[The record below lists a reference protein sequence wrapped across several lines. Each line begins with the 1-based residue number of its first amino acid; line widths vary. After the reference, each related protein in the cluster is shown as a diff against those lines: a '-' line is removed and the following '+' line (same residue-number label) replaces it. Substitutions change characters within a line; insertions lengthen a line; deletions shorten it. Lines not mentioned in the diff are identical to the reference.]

1 MSWPCS
7 RCEQNWASVG
17 KEGAMALGEQLAVSA
32 PLQKCAGIWLP
43 SAIYLMLQKFC
54 QRNTV
59 IVKSLSDCREC
70 PLSLVFEV
78 GESCHYLR
86 RKPDRNYYLTFTF

>member
-1 MSWPCS
+1 MHIGGNLVLSWPCS

-54 QRNTV
+54 QR
-59 IVKSLSDCREC
+59 KYSDSE
-70 PLSLVFEV
+70 
-78 GESCHYLR
+78 ES
-86 RKPDRNYYLTFTF
+86 